1 MQRGLSSTGLLP
13 IAVIFSIYIKG
24 RWSGMKAGHP
34 KRTAHRGQTWGLIKA
49 QPSQAQTGFEVR
61 HIKSTGSKVRQRTD
75 LHLTL
80 QLEMVISRCSDDP
93 CLTVR
98 DGTTGGDTSPVCV
111 SVCAWVL
118 ACECTNNPLM
128 HWYKHQMHQLTCI
141 TRPEQGLDVT
151 CIHTHSSV
159 CRIQNQ
165 IKTTTIIN
173 PFCILCMAT
182 SNISWP
188 QILEPL

>member
-24 RWSGMKAGHP
+24 RWSVMKAGHL

-61 HIKSTGSKVRQRTD
+61 HIKSMRSKVRHRTD

-80 QLEMVISRCSDDP
+80 QLEMVISRCNDDS

-98 DGTTGGDTSPVCV
+98 DDTAVGDTKHLCECVRTKVCV
-111 SVCAWVL
+111 CVCQSMF
-118 ACECTNNPLM
+118 T
-128 HWYKHQMHQLTCI
+128 HI
-141 TRPEQGLDVT
+141 RSLDAL
-151 CIHTHSSV
+151 
-159 CRIQNQ
+159 IQN
-165 IKTTTIIN
+165 
-173 PFCILCMAT
+173 ILLG
-182 SNISWP
+182 S
-188 QILEPL
+188 

>member
-24 RWSGMKAGHP
+24 RWSVMKAGHL

-61 HIKSTGSKVRQRTD
+61 HIKSMRSKVRHRTD

-80 QLEMVISRCSDDP
+80 QLEMVISRCNDDS

-98 DGTTGGDTSPVCV
+98 DDTAVGDTKHLCECVRTKVCV
-111 SVCAWVL
+111 CVCVR
-118 ACECTNNPLM
+118 ACLRTYEASM
-128 HWYKHQMHQLTCI
+128 H
-141 TRPEQGLDVT
+141 
-151 CIHTHSSV
+151 
-159 CRIQNQ
+159 
-165 IKTTTIIN
+165 
-173 PFCILCMAT
+173 
-182 SNISWP
+182 
-188 QILEPL
+188 

>member
-80 QLEMVISRCSDDP
+80 QLEMVISRCNDDP
-93 CLTVR
+93 CLNVREDTTV
-98 DGTTGGDTSPVCV
+98 GDTCHMCECVCV
-111 SVCAWVL
+111 CVFSNMYAQTIPQCIDMNTNIYHQIPTGIAFS
-118 ACECTNNPLM
+118 CT
-128 HWYKHQMHQLTCI
+128 
-141 TRPEQGLDVT
+141 
-151 CIHTHSSV
+151 
-159 CRIQNQ
+159 
-165 IKTTTIIN
+165 
-173 PFCILCMAT
+173 
-182 SNISWP
+182 
-188 QILEPL
+188 

>member
-80 QLEMVISRCSDDP
+80 QLEMVISRCNDDP
-93 CLTVR
+93 CLTVM
-98 DGTTGGDTSPVCV
+98 DDTTVGDTSHMCEYVCV
-111 SVCAWVL
+111 CMCPCICMHKQYPVALTWTQTSINWSQLVSHSH
-118 ACECTNNPLM
+118 ACECWLCRYSMYCTFTQMSAFGEFNKNPPNL
-128 HWYKHQMHQLTCI
+128 
-141 TRPEQGLDVT
+141 
-151 CIHTHSSV
+151 
-159 CRIQNQ
+159 
-165 IKTTTIIN
+165 IKWLYFYYT
-173 PFCILCMAT
+173 L
-182 SNISWP
+182 
-188 QILEPL
+188 

>member
-80 QLEMVISRCSDDP
+80 QLEMVISRCNDDP
-93 CLTVR
+93 CLNVTDDTTV
-98 DGTTGGDTSPVCV
+98 GDTYHMCECVCV
-111 SVCAWVL
+111 FLHMYAQTIPW
-118 ACECTNNPLM
+118 CTDMNTNIYHRIP
-128 HWYKHQMHQLTCI
+128 TCI
-141 TRPEQGLDVT
+141 AFSCTWM
-151 CIHTHSSV
+151 S
-159 CRIQNQ
+159 
-165 IKTTTIIN
+165 
-173 PFCILCMAT
+173 FM
-182 SNISWP
+182 
-188 QILEPL
+188 

>member
-61 HIKSTGSKVRQRTD
+61 HIKSMGSKVRQRTD

-80 QLEMVISRCSDDP
+80 QLEMVISRCNDDP

-98 DGTTGGDTSPVCV
+98 DDTTVGDTSHMCECECVLCV
-111 SVCAWVL
+111 SLHVNAQTIPWCIDTNIQQLIPTCMTL
-118 ACECTNNPLM
+118 ACMWMPSMPLL
-128 HWYKHQMHQLTCI
+128 Y
-141 TRPEQGLDVT
+141 V
-151 CIHTHSSV
+151 SSIYTYASFW
-159 CRIQNQ
+159 R
-165 IKTTTIIN
+165 IKTKIKKLSHHLTQ
-173 PFCILCMAT
+173 PD
-182 SNISWP
+182 
-188 QILEPL
+188 

>member
-1 MQRGLSSTGLLP
+1 MQKGLSSTGLLP

-61 HIKSTGSKVRQRTD
+61 HIKSMGSKVRHRTD

-80 QLEMVISRCSDDP
+80 QLEMVISRCNDDP

-98 DGTTGGDTSPVCV
+98 DDTTVGDTRHQCEGSCV
-111 SVCAWVL
+111 KRVH
-118 ACECTNNPLM
+118 TNFYLM
-128 HWYKHQMHQLTCI
+128 
-141 TRPEQGLDVT
+141 
-151 CIHTHSSV
+151 
-159 CRIQNQ
+159 QNGYENSDSTYN
-165 IKTTTIIN
+165 KLRLS
-173 PFCILCMAT
+173 FL
-182 SNISWP
+182 
-188 QILEPL
+188 